1 MVAMTNPLSANGS
14 YPVTVVA
21 GEEASGLANIVG
33 QYMEQ
38 LLGDSP
44 EKREAAAALRGR
56 LGLRAREGDV
66 AITVVFHDEGIAIEE
81 GLREPDA
88 LISGQLEYLMHML
101 AGRANPARQLLA
113 GTLAIRPGLRKPLF
127 GYQAYNVM
135 RLPGVHIWSALPR
148 PRASLLGGAAALA
161 GVLLLTQLVRHR
173 PAGGGNA

>member
-1 MVAMTNPLSANGS
+1 MVAITNSLSADGA

-33 QYMEQ
+33 QYLNQ

-44 EKREAAAALRGR
+44 EKREAASALRGR

-66 AITVVFHDEGIAIEE
+66 AITVVFHPEGIAIEE
-81 GLREPDA
+81 GLLDPDA
-88 LISGQLEYLMHML
+88 LISGELEYLMHML
-101 AGRANPARQLLA
+101 AGRANPARQVLA
-113 GTLAIRPGLRKPLF
+113 GTLTIRPGLRKPLF
-127 GYQAYNVM
+127 GYQAYSVM

-148 PRASLLGGAAALA
+148 PPASLLGGAAALA

-173 PAGGGNA
+173 AAGGDDA